1 VNDSASTATTIRF
14 KNVYYETGSA
24 GLESDSYF
32 ELDHMAGL
40 LNKYSNVKVE
50 VSGHTD
56 NVGDSA
62 ANREL
67 SRQRAQSVVNRL
79 VQKGIS
85 ADRMVVVGYGDS
97 RPAET
102 NDTEEGRATNRRTE
116 LRVISKS

>member
-1 VNDSASTATTIRF
+1 
-14 KNVYYETGSA
+14 
-24 GLESDSYF
+24 
-32 ELDHMAGL
+32 M
-40 LNKYSNVKVE
+40 KVE
-50 VSGHTD
+50 VGGHTD

-85 ADRMVVVGYGDS
+85 ADRMVVAGYGDS

-102 NDTEEGRATNRRTE
+102 NDTDEGRATNRRTE